1 MALFNEDLLLLRASH
16 LVRSFGRK
24 DKTFVA
30 VEDVS
35 LDVGAGQVHGL
46 LGPNGAGK
54 PTTVRM

>member
-1 MALFNEDLLLLRASH
+1 MVLLNEDLLLRASH

-35 LDVGAGQVHGL
+35 LDVGG
-46 LGPNGAGK
+46 GAG
-54 PTTVRM
+54 PWSAGAQRCR